1 MAVVWETA
9 FVSVKA
15 ADVTVKDLPH
25 AREWRRVG
33 HWQNERLEE
42 KRPLFLNLSNYGQAG
57 FQSTFV
63 KSIQGKDDD
72 REILCYAQ
80 RNPMWQDMVHRKV
93 RGKRS
98 VALKVI
104 MNDEKTKVALVWSN
118 AVTGDQLHVS
128 VCPSDPPLRAANA
141 LAVLGLELVAKGEA
155 TQQESFYLITDCRGP
170 LWSLD
175 EPAPK
180 RRRRA

>member
-118 AVTGDQLHVS
+118 AVTGDQLHVLRTRPFERPMLWRCWGWNWLQR
-128 VCPSDPPLRAANA
+128 VKLPSRSPF
-141 LAVLGLELVAKGEA
+141 
-155 TQQESFYLITDCRGP
+155 T
-170 LWSLD
+170 
-175 EPAPK
+175 
-180 RRRRA
+180 